1 MTGSVSDVL
10 TVLKEY
16 GLAGM
21 LAWLFWWTLRRMMAS
36 HDTTVRN
43 LKEQLES
50 QTESARQTSDRFSEV
65 VENHIAHVSDAVA
78 RFEVSLSHH
87 LDNQRQVSSL
97 LLDVLNRIDDRLA
110 RTARSEEVGL

>member
-1 MTGSVSDVL
+1 MTGSVPDVL

-36 HDTTVRN
+36 HDATVRN

-50 QTESARQTSDRFSEV
+50 QTESSREASERFSGL
-65 VENHIAHVSDAVA
+65 VENHMAHVGDALA
-78 RFEVSLSHH
+78 RFEVSLGHH
-87 LDNQRQVSSL
+87 TDEERRWGDRL
-97 LLDVLNRIDDRLA
+97 LEVLNQIRDRLA
-110 RTARSEEVGL
+110 REVEV